1 LSRKGRTRH
10 REEMGT
16 VGQLK
21 TLRGSVDGSRP
32 TAITVQPG
40 THTVYCDE
48 AGFTGNNL
56 LDHQQPFFAYSAVAI
71 EAAEAAEIVEHIMR
85 DRGVQSG
92 ELKAANL
99 VKSPR
104 GQQTMLRVLHAIE
117 GRYAVTFHDKK
128 YALACK
134 FFEYIFEPALQR
146 NNKFFY
152 DVEFNKFVANVL
164 YLHFRVGEAT
174 AEEIMSDFQALMR
187 RRDDK
192 GLRRLFGSA
201 AGVPGLAEMC
211 DFALGCRDAINE
223 ELDALAG
230 SDAVDKWVL
239 DLTSASLVT
248 LLAHW
253 GGKLEQLD
261 VYCDKSKPLQAGPGI
276 LEAMIGREERLYINF
291 AGRELPMT
299 FNLLRLPEFVDSKS
313 QPGIQ
318 LADVVSGAAAFGLRD
333 PGGEGRELLAAVQPH
348 WTPHRNVFPE
358 LEHVDLREKG
368 PCLNACLLRELAAR
382 GRQGFDPLY
391 GIVEFYAFLDAA
403 YDRQPPAVAEQGR
416 RLIRRS

>member
-1 LSRKGRTRH
+1 MKQVSSAR
-10 REEMGT
+10 
-16 VGQLK
+16 QLK
-21 TLRGSVDGSRP
+21 TLPGSVERSRRI
-32 TAITVQPG
+32 AVTVQPG

-56 LDHQQPFFAYSAVAI
+56 LDHQQPFFAYSAVAL
-71 EAAEAAEIVEHIMR
+71 EAAEAAEIVEHIVR
-85 DRGVQSG
+85 DRGVQGG

-99 VKSPR
+99 LKSPR
-104 GQQTMLRVLHAIE
+104 GQQTMLKVLDAIE
-117 GRYAVTFHDKK
+117 GRYAVTFHEKK

-134 FFEYIFEPALQR
+134 FFKYIFEPALQR

-152 DVEFNKFVANVL
+152 DLEFHKFVANVL

-211 DFALGCRDAINE
+211 DFALGYRDAINE
-223 ELDALAG
+223 ELDSLAG
-230 SDAVDKWVL
+230 NDAVGKWVL
-239 DLTSASLVT
+239 DLTSASLMT
-248 LLAHW
+248 LLEHW
-253 GGKLEQLD
+253 GGRLEQLD

-299 FNLLRLPEFVDSKS
+299 FNLLRLPELVELQDA
-313 QPGIQ
+313 PGN
-318 LADVVSGAAAFGLRD
+318 
-333 PGGEGRELLAAVQPH
+333 P
-348 WTPHRNVFPE
+348 
-358 LEHVDLREKG
+358 
-368 PCLNACLLRELAAR
+368 
-382 GRQGFDPLY
+382 
-391 GIVEFYAFLDAA
+391 
-403 YDRQPPAVAEQGR
+403 DR
-416 RLIRRS
+416 